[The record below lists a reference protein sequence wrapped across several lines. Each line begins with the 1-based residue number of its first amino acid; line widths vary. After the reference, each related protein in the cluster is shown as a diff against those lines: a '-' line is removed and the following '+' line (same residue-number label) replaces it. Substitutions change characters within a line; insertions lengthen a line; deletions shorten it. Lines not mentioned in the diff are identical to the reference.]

1 MLTDFKTLMVELN
14 DEIAIIKLNNPP
26 VNQLSTLL
34 RTEMAAAF
42 EAAFASTRIK
52 GVVLTGIGKN
62 FMAGGDITEMANI
75 TDTLL
80 LFDEV
85 MAYNRFQ
92 AIIENGPKPVVA
104 AINGPALGGGLELAM
119 ACHYRVAATGV
130 KVGQPEVQLGLIPG
144 AGGTQRLARLCGLDT
159 ALSMITT
166 GKPISGEKAL
176 EHGIVDGVFPQEEL
190 LHQAVLAAKSFVR
203 KERRLSIHRTRNKKE
218 KLPSNPDKQA
228 IINTAVQM
236 AAKQAKGPGA
246 PYKAMEALSMGL
258 SDDFEDDIQREAQLF
273 CECALSQEAKNLI
286 SIFLNSRK
294 AGRLERTRA
303 VTPMA
308 VKTVAMLGLGVMGAG
323 IANLLLKGGFR
334 AVLWD
339 LDEAALGKG
348 VERVRKTFAFA
359 VKTGRMTPEELDGL
373 IADKAV
379 VTTDLDQI
387 KGADLVIEAVVE
399 NMDIKKD
406 LWARVDTI
414 CGPDTVFATNTSALP
429 VTGLAASLGDPGR
442 MLGLHFFN
450 PAERMQLVEVITA
463 KTTSDLTLATGV
475 AFSRRIGKIPVVVN
489 DGPGFYTSRQLNAL
503 MGESNFMLEQGIPLG
518 VIDQALT
525 EFGMPMGAFTLHD
538 LTGIDIGFHVANYFE
553 REFGDRWKVAE
564 IHKKIF
570 ETGCYG
576 RKTGA
581 GYYDYTHKK
590 PVPNTVVEQLVS
602 THLEKSNPAGMPEV
616 TSETLAK
623 RMLARAINEAAF
635 MMDEGIC
642 DNRPQDMDLAMVY
655 GCGYPAARGG
665 IFREA
670 DTWGI
675 GKVYDY
681 LLELEDEF
689 GPRFTPSPLLR
700 FMAADNRTFY
710 TTCQGGNHG

>member
-34 RTEMAAAF
+34 RTEMAKAF
-42 EAAFASTRIK
+42 EAAFVSTRIK
-52 GVVLTGIGKN
+52 GIVLTGIGKN
-62 FMAGGDITEMANI
+62 FMAGGDITEMAKI
-75 TDTLL
+75 TDSLM
-80 LFDEV
+80 LFEQV

-92 AIIENGPKPVVA
+92 SMIENGPKPVVA

-144 AGGTQRLARLCGLDT
+144 AGGTQRLARLCGLET

-166 GKPISGEKAL
+166 GKPIAAEKAL
-176 EHGIVDGVFPQEEL
+176 EQGIVDGVFPLEEL
-190 LHQAVLAAKSFVR
+190 LHQAVLATKSFVR
-203 KERRLSIHRTRNKKE
+203 KERALSAHRTRNKKK
-218 KLPSNPDKQA
+218 KLPSTLDKQA
-228 IINTAVQM
+228 IINIAAQI
-236 AAKQAKGPGA
+236 AAKKAKGLGA
-246 PYKAMEALSMGL
+246 PFKAMEALSKGL
-258 SDDFEDDIQREAQLF
+258 SDDFDSDIQREAQLF
-273 CECALSQEAKNLI
+273 CECALSPEAKNLI
-286 SIFLNSRK
+286 SIFINSRK
-294 AGRLERTRA
+294 AGRLERTRT
-303 VTPMA
+303 VTPKA

-323 IANLLLKGGFR
+323 IVNLLLGRGFK

-339 LDEAALGKG
+339 VDQGATAKG
-348 VERVRKTFAFA
+348 LERVRKTFAFA
-359 VKTGRMTPEELDGL
+359 VKKGRMTQEALDGL
-373 IADKAV
+373 IADNAV
-379 VTTDLDQI
+379 VTTDLDDI

-399 NMDIKKD
+399 NMDIKKA
-406 LWARVDTI
+406 LWAKVDQI

-429 VTGLAASLGDPGR
+429 VTELAAHLGDPGR

-463 KTTSDLTLATGV
+463 QTTSDMTLATGV
-475 AFSRRIGKIPVVVN
+475 AFSKRIGKIPVVVN

-503 MGESNFMLEQGIPLG
+503 MGESNFMLEQGIPLPL
-518 VIDQALT
+518 IDKALT

-553 REFGDRWKVAE
+553 KEFGDRWKVAE

-581 GYYDYTHKK
+581 GYYDYADKK
-590 PVPNTVVEQLVS
+590 PVPNKIVEALVA
-602 THLEKSNPAGMPEV
+602 THLEKSDPQGLPEV
-616 TSETLAK
+616 TWEILAK

-655 GCGYPAARGG
+655 GCGYPAVKGG
-665 IFREA
+665 VFREA

-675 GKVYDY
+675 GNVYDY
-681 LLELEDEF
+681 LLELEAEF
-689 GPRFTPSPLLR
+689 GQRFSPSPLLR
-700 FMAADNRTFY
+700 SMAESSKTFY
-710 TTCQGGNHG
+710 STIQGSDHG